1 MHFAMWQIQQIG
13 IEWYMIRCY
22 GGTMGKDGKTMT
34 WEEINAIKAKA
45 KEDRTPYENRIANL
59 VPIEKQIEGKT
70 REEKIEFSRK
80 GGTISG
86 KKKHERK
93 LLREIASDLMSADF
107 TAVAENDEK
116 LSQMLQLLG
125 NKAPTGGDLMMLSAM
140 IKGIRGDVEALKF
153 VRDTSGQRPAD
164 IQAVTVS
171 RGDLDGVDLRTVST
185 EELMQIAAESDD
197 DVTTT

>member
-1 MHFAMWQIQQIG
+1 
-13 IEWYMIRCY
+13 
-22 GGTMGKDGKTMT
+22 MT
-34 WEEINAIKAKA
+34 WEEIEKLKTKNAS
-45 KEDRTPYENRIANL
+45 EMTPRERSLVNL
-59 VPIEKQIEGKT
+59 HPVQFTGTLTPET
-70 REEKIEFSRK
+70 KIENARK
-80 GGTISG
+80 AGKASG
-86 KKKHERK
+86 KKRHERK

>member
-1 MHFAMWQIQQIG
+1 
-13 IEWYMIRCY
+13 
-22 GGTMGKDGKTMT
+22 MT

-45 KEDRTPYENRIANL
+45 KEDRTPEENKIANL
-59 VPIEKQIEGKT
+59 NNITVVNATLTQ
-70 REEKIEFSRK
+70 EERSASARRA
-80 GGTISG
+80 GLASG
-86 KKKHERK
+86 KKRHEKK
-93 LLREIASDLMSADF
+93 LLRDIANDLMSADF
-107 TAVAENDEK
+107 SAVAENDKK

-140 IKGIRGDVEALKF
+140 IKGIRGDVDALKF

-164 IQAVTVS
+164 VQAVTVS

-185 EELMQIAAESDD
+185 EELLQIASAEAD

>member
-1 MHFAMWQIQQIG
+1 
-13 IEWYMIRCY
+13 
-22 GGTMGKDGKTMT
+22 MT

-45 KEDRTPYENRIANL
+45 REDRTPEENRLANL
-59 VPIEKQIEGKT
+59 VPIADQVVNKT
-70 REEKIEFSRK
+70 REEKIEIARK
-80 GGTISG
+80 AGRISG
-86 KKKHERK
+86 QKKHEKK
-93 LLREIASDLMSADF
+93 LLRDIANDLMSADF
-107 TAVAENDEK
+107 SAVAENDEK

-140 IKGIRGDVEALKF
+140 IKGIRGDVDALKF

-164 IQAVTVS
+164 VQAVTVS

-185 EELMQIAAESDD
+185 EELLQIASAEAD